1 MKIEI
6 ERYYIFCNITRGIRY
21 YNTLQELQDNA
32 PEQVKDFEKLM
43 NDDDFY
49 VAIGAEY
56 TAQTGAG
63 ALDFINKKDRHS
75 KFAWCKDVETENI
88 EVPNGFETVL
98 EDLIKVL

>member
-6 ERYYIFCNITRGIRY
+6 ERYYIFCNAIRGIRY

-56 TAQTGAG
+56 TAQTGTG
-63 ALDFINKKDRHS
+63 ALDFINKKSKNS

-88 EVPNGFETVL
+88 EVPSNFETVL